1 MQEKR
6 LCGEIKI
13 LPSHY
18 LNMLQTLS
26 MEMLNG
32 SITKKSDAHG
42 LFKVDP
48 IKVDRVYDMAVHK
61 GIGQLW
67 TCFATDMT

>member
-18 LNMLQTLS
+18 LSMLQTLS
-26 MEMLNG
+26 METLNG
-32 SITKKSDAHG
+32 SITKKSDAHS

-48 IKVDRVYDMAVHK
+48 IKVDRVYDMAVKK
-61 GIGQLW
+61 GIVQS
-67 TCFATDMT
+67 